1 MARTEGLL
9 WNQCRMTPSLSE
21 LPMASRLMPWWCAIQ
36 ERQFPAACAKGSF
49 WLKSPLTHTCH
60 SCLAFRNG

>member
-9 WNQCRMTPSLSE
+9 WNQCRMTPSVSE

-36 ERQFPAACAKGSF
+36 ERTISGRLRQRVFLAE
-49 WLKSPLTHTCH
+49 KSADSYIP
-60 SCLAFRNG
+60 